1 MKLLKKAMC
10 LILPAVIAVGFSACS
25 LMPTSAQ
32 TSSATSALPEYDKN
46 AASFPSEGYS
56 LKFIKVFSDYASEG
70 VFSYSEA
77 QNGKE
82 QNGTPYVHKLYADF
96 MPYESLEIINE
107 MEQNADALTKEQKD
121 ESLKKIYASL
131 KNVFFITVYNKETLG
146 AALAGGKDISE
157 TTGCA
162 DNRLVGEQ
170 EGLVYY
176 FSVSKA
182 SINELSAES
191 QKAYKALQDGIPDIV
206 QGVTLFKPEKEKG

>member
-1 MKLLKKAMC
+1 MKLLKRAMR
-10 LILPAVIAVGFSACS
+10 LILPPVIAIVLSACS
-25 LMPTSAQ
+25 LLPSLAQ
-32 TSSATSALPEYDKN
+32 NSSAASALPEHDKN
-46 AASFPSEGYS
+46 AVSFPAAGYS
-56 LKFIKVFSDYASEG
+56 LRFTKVFSDYASEG

-96 MPYESLEIINE
+96 MPYETLEIINE

-121 ESLKKIYASL
+121 ENLKKIYASL
-131 KNVFFITVYNKETLG
+131 KNVFFVTVYNKETLQ

-157 TTGCA
+157 VTGCT

-176 FSVSKA
+176 FSVTNA
-182 SINELSAES
+182 PLDELSAQS
-191 QKAYKALQDGIPDIV
+191 QKAYKALQDGIPDIL
-206 QGVTLFKPEKEKG
+206 QGVTLFKPQKE